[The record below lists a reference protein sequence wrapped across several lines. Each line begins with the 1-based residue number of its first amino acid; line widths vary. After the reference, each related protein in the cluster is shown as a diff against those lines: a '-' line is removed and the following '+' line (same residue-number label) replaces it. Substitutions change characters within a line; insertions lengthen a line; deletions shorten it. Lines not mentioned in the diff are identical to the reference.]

1 MSNKQPRL
9 ELQIDIFTLKK
20 QRALVLPT
28 VMPIELVTSVLQEFG
43 GTSSRNEVGP
53 AVAPEKFQK
62 LEYVSHA
69 PEGYQLLK
77 AKTGQ
82 PLNPLVTLGNQVAPN
97 ELLVLV
103 EVAAPLPANTV
114 KPSRPIYLSE
124 QGKNKVYK
132 VNWLP
137 ALIGRPDP
145 NLAFNERLAVNL
157 ADHVTGQRV
166 SRRHAQL
173 EEINNRIFLECLSPN
188 PLLVSSEQ
196 GTLTRVEYDRY
207 PLSVGDTII
216 LERSEIALK
225 FIMPDW
231 GAVVK

>member
-20 QRALVLPT
+20 QRALILPS
-28 VMPIELVTSVLQEFG
+28 VMPTELVASVLQEFG
-43 GTSSRNEVGP
+43 GTSSSSEVRP
-53 AVAPEKFQK
+53 ELAPEKYQK
-62 LEYVSHA
+62 LEYLSHTA
-69 PEGYQLLK
+69 EGYQLLK
-77 AKTGQ
+77 ANGGQ
-82 PLNPLVTLGNQVAPN
+82 PLNPSITLGNQVAPN

-103 EVAAPLPANTV
+103 EVDAPLPPNTTR
-114 KPSRPIYLSE
+114 PSRPVYLSE

-145 NLAFNERLAVNL
+145 NLPYNDRLAVNL

-173 EEINNRIFLECLSPN
+173 VEVNNRIFLECLSPN
-188 PLLVSSEQ
+188 PLLVVSQQ
-196 GTLTRVEYDRY
+196 GTITQVEHDRY
-207 PLSVGDTII
+207 PLAIGDTII

-225 FIMPDW
+225 FIVPEL
-231 GAVVK
+231 GPVAK